1 MEMKQLIGTF
11 PQEFG
16 LRGFPNQRFRINQ
29 RASYY
34 SFDLGAQIV
43 LDILT
48 SEGWQNFCREG
59 EKQLRAELVA

>member
-1 MEMKQLIGTF
+1 MQMKQLIDTF

-16 LRGFPNQRFRINQ
+16 LRGFPGKRFRINP

-34 SFDLGAQIV
+34 SFDSGAQMV
-43 LDILT
+43 LDVLT
-48 SEGWQNFCREG
+48 SEGWVNFCREG